1 MANLKELKINGID
14 IIDIIYPIGS
24 IYLTINSQNPSEI
37 IGGEW
42 ELWGEGKTIVGVDT
56 SQTEFDYVEKT
67 GGEKNHQL
75 SIPEIPSHT
84 HKLEPNGNAHSFSW
98 GANKGDV
105 YANIDAVGGAS
116 PSGTNRL
123 YTHNGEWN
131 QTVAS
136 GSTQPHNNLQ
146 PYITCYM
153 WKRIS

>member
-37 IGGEW
+37 IGGKW

-56 SQTEFDYVEKT
+56 SQTEFDHVEKT
-67 GGEKNHQL
+67 GGEKNHLL
-75 SIPEIPSHT
+75 SIHETPSHT
-84 HKLEPNGNAHSFSW
+84 HALEPNGSAYSFAW
-98 GANKGDV
+98 GSNKGNV
-105 YANIDAVGGAS
+105 YVNVNAIGGAS
-116 PSGTNRL
+116 PSGTNYL
-123 YTHNGEWN
+123 YTHQGEWN
-131 QTVAS
+131 QTGAS